1 MKNMKLAIIGLVLM
15 MGIGLG
21 QANAQNVLDG
31 IYQPE
36 HTLERRV
43 IPYSPL
49 READIMWLKRAGRRV
64 IYAKRK
70 PSVVLPREACS

>member
-1 MKNMKLAIIGLVLM
+1 MKIFFTAIITLCVVGVSD
-15 MGIGLG
+15 
-21 QANAQNVLDG
+21 AQNVLDG

-49 READIMWLKRAGRRV
+49 READVMWLRRV
-64 IYAKRK
+64 WRR
-70 PSVVLPREACS
+70 VDLREKINHPFYFPEKAEQG